1 MSKVTR
7 VNLSPNSPVL
17 IADGKA
23 ELTFKVKAYMGVED
37 IRTIELENED
47 GVIVKD
53 STFRDTIEIKED
65 RIPKEDIK
73 IYLEDGTPVDWA
85 FRTTEQAGVT
95 VRFKASV

>member
-1 MSKVTR
+1 MKTVLLVILGCVLLLSCEKQEYESWRTFPDVSKVTR

-47 GVIVKD
+47 G
-53 STFRDTIEIKED
+53 
-65 RIPKEDIK
+65 
-73 IYLEDGTPVDWA
+73 
-85 FRTTEQAGVT
+85 
-95 VRFKASV
+95 